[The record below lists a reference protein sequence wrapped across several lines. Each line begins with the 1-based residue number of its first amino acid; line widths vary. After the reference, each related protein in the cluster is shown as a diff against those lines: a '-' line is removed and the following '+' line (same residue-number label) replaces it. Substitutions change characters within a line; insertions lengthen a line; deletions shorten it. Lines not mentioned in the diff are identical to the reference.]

1 MNKKNNRNK
10 ISMNKK
16 NNSKINLKTNNNT
29 SYKIFIFIFMLFLL
43 AILYISLESRLTIT
57 ESCETNNDF
66 LDEIK
71 EKKQILSR
79 YQMKKTLS
87 LSPYYLMIIIS
98 ILLLIALCLLAY
110 TIITNNNL
118 DFDWKNFLKAISL
131 LVIFAFIL
139 NRNL

>member
-16 NNSKINLKTNNNT
+16 NNSKINLKPNNNT
-29 SYKIFIFIFMLFLL
+29 FYKIFIFIFMLFLL
-43 AILYISLESRLTIT
+43 TILYISLQSRLTIT

-71 EKKQILSR
+71 EKKQILGR

-87 LSPYYLMIIIS
+87 LSPYYLIIIIS

>member
-43 AILYISLESRLTIT
+43 AILYISLQSRLTIT